1 MAVAVLEALGQLV
14 LGEAGDLLEHLAGGV
29 GVDGLVRPR
38 AEDVTP
44 AQHLEEVELDV
55 AQVALVVAHGR
66 GPPDR
71 VSERLLTSVLPT
83 GNKMQGVG
91 CDTLT
96 CRS

>member
-29 GVDGLVRPR
+29 GVDGLVGAR
-38 AEDVTP
+38 AQDVAA

-83 GNKMQGVG
+83 GNKRKGSG
-91 CDTLT
+91 AT
-96 CRS
+96 R